1 MQENDPTNLKAG
13 SFKAFATFIVF
24 VALFGVVLFNK
35 FVMGNVLHKFVHFE
49 HHAYTDKES
58 HSFALKYAI
67 GMFFTTALM
76 TIAV

>member
-1 MQENDPTNLKAG
+1 MEESDPTNLKVK
-13 SFKAFATFIVF
+13 SFEIFATFIVF

-35 FVMGNVLHKFVHFE
+35 FVMGNVIHKFVHMQ
-49 HHAYTDKES
+49 HHAYTDKEN